1 MRWRWY
7 GGPVLPSGSVLLACA
22 SLALTL
28 AAAAPAAA
36 GSHSRGP
43 QPDRGA
49 SAGREEAQPAL
60 SASSPISN
68 RGTQQVSVNV
78 ANEGIGIQNALCR
91 GSRACDI
98 AQVLAAPSGEDPP
111 AGRPAPRGLSRP
123 KALARRAARTLTHTM
138 ARRTSRGMS
147 RTPAQAGRHPSRAS
161 G

>member
-1 MRWRWY
+1 M
-7 GGPVLPSGSVLLACA
+7 

-28 AAAAPAAA
+28 ATAAPAAA
-36 GSHSRGP
+36 GGLSRHSPGP

-49 SAGREEAQPAL
+49 SAGSEEAQPAL

-68 RGTQQVSVNV
+68 RGTQQVSINV

-111 AGRPAPRGLSRP
+111 AGRPAPKAISRP
-123 KALARRAARTLTHTM
+123 KALARRAARTLTRGI
-138 ARRTSRGMS
+138 ARRMPRGMS
-147 RTPAQAGRHPSRAS
+147 RAPAQAGGHPSRAS